1 MQTPKISLI
10 AMESRDPNRVF
21 VRVPNERGRWMLV
34 HRCVVLAPC
43 DVCGAAIGEPCR
55 DKTPHHVNL
64 KYTVGH
70 HYGRWT
76 SAKHR
81 YLGKPASPILEHIGI
96 TKEK

>member
-1 MQTPKISLI
+1 MKTPQISLV

-34 HRCVVLAPC
+34 HRCVILRPC
-43 DVCGAAIGEPCR
+43 SVCKAAIGEPCKS
-55 DKTPHHVNL
+55 DPNDPVP

-76 SAKHR
+76 SAK
-81 YLGKPASPILEHIGI
+81 YSYSNAKTPYVEHVGV
-96 TKEK
+96 TKEKE